1 MPCGDTDAERAA
13 RDRPD
18 APPISPALEKRV
30 PSVDARTDGD
40 AAMHVIDRTADL
52 AAATASVAQ
61 QVARRAAQE
70 LDEFRR
76 YDYSA
81 GWDSDDAD
89 LGWVDEEIVGTRRR
103 LH

>member
-1 MPCGDTDAERAA
+1 
-13 RDRPD
+13 
-18 APPISPALEKRV
+18 
-30 PSVDARTDGD
+30 
-40 AAMHVIDRTADL
+40 MHVIDRTAEL
-52 AAATASVAQ
+52 STSAAAQAA
-61 QVARRAAQE
+61 ARRASSE
-70 LDEFRR
+70 DLYEFRR